1 MVIALSGKC
10 CSGKNY
16 ISDKFKSDGFTI
28 IDVDIVSRDVFNSNQ
43 EQIIQLFGE
52 SVVVDGILSRK
63 AVGEIVFSDKQ
74 KRLELEELIHPKVY
88 QFIINQIKA
97 NSSTDYIINIPLL
110 KKSELI
116 EHLNGIVWIRSPLL
130 LRIIRALKRDSYS
143 LLVILKRIWSQK
155 KLSVKYFKSSVDIYY
170 IDNSWFSK
178 QMEGSYNLTLNRLR
192 KG

>member
-74 KRLELEELIHPKVY
+74 KRLELEELIHPKVRNN
-88 QFIINQIKA
+88 F
-97 NSSTDYIINIPLL
+97 
-110 KKSELI
+110 
-116 EHLNGIVWIRSPLL
+116 V
-130 LRIIRALKRDSYS
+130 
-143 LLVILKRIWSQK
+143 
-155 KLSVKYFKSSVDIYY
+155 
-170 IDNSWFSK
+170 
-178 QMEGSYNLTLNRLR
+178 
-192 KG
+192 